1 MNIVFLG
8 INLAK
13 NVFQLCGL
21 NQAGKPVYT
30 KRTGRKE
37 LLQTLANIP
46 ACLIGIEASTG
57 AFYWQREF
65 EKLGHKVK
73 VISPQYV
80 KPFVRGQKNDGN
92 DAQAIA
98 VALMQP
104 TMQFV
109 PPKSPEQQDIQALH
123 RARQRI
129 VNRRT
134 ATVCQIRGLLLDR
147 GIPIGSAVSRAR
159 RAIPLILEDAENGL
173 SSRMRRTIAELYE
186 LFNDLGRRIHF
197 FDKEIE
203 TLFRQSEA
211 CQRIARVKGI
221 GPKTATAIV
230 AAIVKATEFKNG
242 RHFAAWLGLVPRQHS
257 SGDRQVLMNMT
268 KKGDKHLRTLFI
280 HGACSVVRVAT
291 NNDDGHMNQWVNQ
304 LKERRRFN
312 KTTVAVA
319 NKNTRII
326 WSMLRNETEYQVV

>member
-1 MNIVFLG
+1 
-8 INLAK
+8 
-13 NVFQLCGL
+13 
-21 NQAGKPVYT
+21 
-30 KRTGRKE
+30 
-37 LLQTLANIP
+37 
-46 ACLIGIEASTG
+46 
-57 AFYWQREF
+57 
-65 EKLGHKVK
+65 LGHKVK

-92 DAQAIA
+92 YAQAIA

-123 RARQRI
+123 RARRRI
-129 VNRRT
+129 VNHRT

-173 SSRMRRTIAELYE
+173 SSRMRRTIAELYD
-186 LFNDLGRRIHF
+186 LFNELGRRIHF

-203 TLFRQSEA
+203 TVFRQSEA
-211 CQRIARVKGI
+211 CQRIAKVKGI
-221 GPKTATAIV
+221 GPKTATAV
-230 AAIVKATEFKNG
+230 VTAIGKGTEFKNG

-257 SGDRQVLMNMT
+257 SGD
-268 KKGDKHLRTLFI
+268 KHLRTLFI
-280 HGACSVVRVAT
+280 HGARAVVRVAT
-291 NNDDGHMNQWVNQ
+291 NNNDGHMNQWVNQ
-304 LKERRRFN
+304 LKERRGFN

-319 NKNTRII
+319 NKNARII
-326 WSMLRNETEYQVV
+326 WSMLRNDTGYQVV